1 MTTPSDLQHPQKGL
15 HDTLNLEMHVHLIG
29 QTSHSHGGFP
39 SLKTHLHL
47 VHEFLK
53 NTVIGP
59 SPVRELMW
67 IESITVKC
75 RWASCSSAARRE
87 CIHARVPIVAFIVA
101 SNTKGAAVLA
111 CIPADGNLALSGTD
125 ITQCAIELRQR
136 GFQSHG
142 AVSRQYR
149 AGGRPRQPACAV
161 FLIQLP
167 VGS

>member
-1 MTTPSDLQHPQKGL
+1 
-15 HDTLNLEMHVHLIG
+15 MHLA
-29 QTSHSHGGFP
+29 
-39 SLKTHLHL
+39 
-47 VHEFLK
+47 HEVLK
-53 NTVIGP
+53 NTVTGP

-75 RWASCSSAARRE
+75 RWACCSSAAHRE
-87 CIHARVPIVAFIVA
+87 CIHARVPVVAFIVA

-136 GFQSHG
+136 GFQSHA

-149 AGGRPRQPACAV
+149 AAGRPRQPA
-161 FLIQLP
+161 
-167 VGS
+167 